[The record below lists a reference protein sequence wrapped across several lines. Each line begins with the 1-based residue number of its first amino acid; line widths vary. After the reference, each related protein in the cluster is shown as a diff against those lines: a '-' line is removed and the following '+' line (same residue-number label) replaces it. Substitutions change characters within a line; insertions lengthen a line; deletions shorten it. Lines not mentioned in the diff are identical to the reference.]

1 MSQSSQILRI
11 LVYSF
16 HMPLFFLISGY
27 LNKENRTL
35 QKLKKDAFSLIRP
48 AYIILGIDVFISIFQ
63 CVLGMDPWPDR
74 KVIFETIILYK
85 GLWKNFP
92 IWFLMTLFVCKSL
105 VTLFGSK
112 WCRIIALICAGC
124 CILNLNGNLPAF
136 WLFTTISAM
145 PFFTFGMSMRDKD
158 NLEVGKIEMVVI
170 SGLWIA
176 IALFNGPV
184 DMYQQDN
191 GKAWILFAITGV
203 LGTYVTICISKWIE
217 KKKSRVNLLLST
229 IGKNTIAI
237 LLTHYY
243 LCRIIIPKALQVIHH
258 KEIYNSVVF
267 QIFITSVLIEIYF
280 YLFKRRR
287 KSAQ

>member
-158 NLEVGKIEMVVI
+158 NLEVGKNEMVVI

>member
-1 MSQSSQILRI
+1 
-11 LVYSF
+11 
-16 HMPLFFLISGY
+16 
-27 LNKENRTL
+27 
-35 QKLKKDAFSLIRP
+35 
-48 AYIILGIDVFISIFQ
+48 
-63 CVLGMDPWPDR
+63 
-74 KVIFETIILYK
+74 
-85 GLWKNFP
+85 
-92 IWFLMTLFVCKSL
+92 
-105 VTLFGSK
+105 
-112 WCRIIALICAGC
+112 
-124 CILNLNGNLPAF
+124 
-136 WLFTTISAM
+136 
-145 PFFTFGMSMRDKD
+145 
-158 NLEVGKIEMVVI
+158 MVVI